1 MAIKI
6 TGLFTNPISEQIFKD
21 PVLVLIPHLEPY
33 GKINMDVNI
42 TNLNGDVK
50 GCIPYFDISNLN
62 YGTLDVDP
70 YSHLIKTL
78 QDYVINNLL
87 GIYPDLI
94 YEII

>member
-6 TGLFTNPISEQIFKD
+6 TGLFENPISEQIFRD

-42 TNLNGDVK
+42 LNANGDIL
-50 GCIPYFDISNLN
+50 GCIPYPNIGNLN
-62 YGTLDVDP
+62 YGALDTDP

-78 QDYVINNLL
+78 QDYVINKLL
-87 GIYPDLI
+87 EIYPDLS

>member
-6 TGLFTNPISEQIFKD
+6 TGLFENPISEQIFRD

-33 GKINMDVNI
+33 GKISMDVNI

-50 GCIPYFDISNLN
+50 GCIPYLNITNLN
-62 YGTLDVDP
+62 YGALDINP
-70 YSHLIKTL
+70 YSHLITVL

-87 GIYPDLI
+87 EIYPDLS